1 MSLRVLV
8 AGGGTAGH
16 IEPALNLADTL
27 TEMRPDTTVT
37 ALGTAKGLETTLV
50 PARGYELALIP
61 PVPLPRSVNKDLF
74 SLPGRLRAAVAQTR
88 GVLDERRID
97 VVVGFGGYAAL
108 PAYLAARRNRVPIVV
123 HEANAKAGLANRV
136 GARLTHFVAETYP
149 GSLPGAELVG
159 LPLRRS
165 ISSLDRAAERSR
177 AREFFGLDPHRPVL
191 FVFGGSQGARHINEA
206 VVAAAAQVVAAGGS
220 VLHSVGSKN
229 GDQRPAEEIEHFV
242 TVDYVDR
249 MDLAYAAADLALCRA
264 GAMTVAEL
272 SAVGLPAVFVP
283 LPVGNGEQRRNAAAV
298 IAAGGGI
305 EIPDGQLDSTAII
318 EEVLPVLTDPQVL
331 NRMSAA
337 AATQGVRDAGEI
349 LAQMTF
355 SAAATGRAAGTTRPA
370 EAHTEDK

>member
-1 MSLRVLV
+1 MTLRVLV

-27 TEMRPDTTVT
+27 TEMRPDTVVT

-50 PARGYELALIP
+50 PARGYELELIP
-61 PVPLPRSVNKDLF
+61 PVPLPRSVNKDLV
-74 SLPGRLRAAVAQTR
+74 SLPGRLRAAVAQAR
-88 GVLDERRID
+88 AVIAERQVD

-136 GARLTHFVAETYP
+136 GARLTKFVAETYS
-149 GSLPGAELVG
+149 GSLRGAEVVG

-165 ISSLDRAAERSR
+165 ISGLDRQVARAAG
-177 AREFFGLDPHRPVL
+177 REYFGLDPDRPVL
-191 FVFGGSQGARHINEA
+191 FVFGGSQGARHINDA

-220 VLHSVGSKN
+220 VLHAVGNKN
-229 GDQRPAEEIEHFV
+229 SDQRPPEAIEHFV

-305 EIPDGQLDSTAII
+305 EIPDAQLDTPAILGQ
-318 EEVLPVLTDPQVL
+318 VLPILTDPAAL
-331 NRMSAA
+331 SRMSAA

-355 SAAATGRAAGTTRPA
+355 NAAAANSAAAATTEGR
-370 EAHTEDK
+370 

>member
-16 IEPALNLADTL
+16 IEPALNLADAL
-27 TEMRPDTTVT
+27 TEMRPDTIVT

-50 PARGYELALIP
+50 PARGYELELIS
-61 PVPLPRSVNKDLF
+61 PVPLPRKVNKDLF
-74 SLPGRLRAAVAQTR
+74 SLPGRLRKAVGQSRSILAAR
-88 GVLDERRID
+88 HID

-108 PAYLAARRNRVPIVV
+108 PAYLAAKRSGVPIVV

-136 GARLTHFVAETYP
+136 GARLTNHVAETYP

-165 ISSLDRAAERSR
+165 ISSLDRRARRAE
-177 AREFFGLDPHRPVL
+177 AREFFGLDPDRPVL

-206 VVAAAAQVVAAGGS
+206 VVAAAEKVVAAGGS
-220 VLHSVGSKN
+220 VLHSVGGKN
-229 GDQRPAEEIEHFV
+229 SDQRPAQPIDNFR
-242 TVDYVDR
+242 TVDYVGR

-272 SAVGLPAVFVP
+272 AAVGLPAVFVP

-305 EIPDGQLDSTAII
+305 EIADAQLDATAIV
-318 EEVLPVLTDPQVL
+318 EQVLPILTDPDEL
-331 NRMSAA
+331 RRMSTAT
-337 AATQGVRDAGEI
+337 ATQGVRDAADR
-349 LAQMTF
+349 LAHMTF
-355 SAAATGRAAGTTRPA
+355 SAAMATTEGR
-370 EAHTEDK
+370 